1 MANMIHVL
9 LWATL
14 GQQLI
19 EVRPSET
26 GIPPTINDAKH
37 VVAIPANPRRAPTVI
52 FLPATDWQPI
62 WYRTYAR
69 TLAAHGWRVIVLS
82 YPNLHNVD
90 RLCREDPD
98 RDAHAKLRREILFGG
113 DWSPHVEI
121 PFEQSILARLNRLIL
136 WLRFNRPFDDWN
148 LSPLRVSI
156 GGHSQGGGHAAY
168 WAQETR
174 FRSVFLIG
182 ATEDRFLD
190 GRTPLWTLRP
200 SATPP
205 SAWSALSHTQD
216 GLLPLQTPNW
226 NRLGVSRRTLAIFD
240 TGQTDPHEAIAL
252 DGKTPIGPDGSPVFA
267 PFWVAQLSGRR

>member
-1 MANMIHVL
+1 MILAAVAA
-9 LWATL
+9 WTL
-14 GQQLI
+14 GLGPSLI

-37 VVAIPANPRRAPTVI
+37 VIALPTNPRRAPTVV

-69 TLAAHGWRVIVLS
+69 TLAAHGWRVIALS
-82 YPNLHNVD
+82 YPNLQNVD

-98 RDAHAKLRREILFGG
+98 QDAHGKLRREVLFGG
-113 DWSPHVEI
+113 DWSPHVAI
-121 PFEQSILARLNRLIL
+121 PYEQSVLARLNRLIL
-136 WLRFNRPFDDWN
+136 WLRVNRPTDDWN
-148 LSPLRVSI
+148 LLASRVSI

-200 SATPP
+200 SVTTPA
-205 SAWSALSHTQD
+205 AWSALSHAQD
-216 GLLPLQTPNW
+216 GLLSLQSANW
-226 NRLGVSRRTLAIFD
+226 NRLNVSRRTLASFD
-240 TGQTDPHEAIAL
+240 TGPHDPHEAIVL
-252 DGKTPIGPDGSPVFA
+252 DERTPIGPIGPVFA
-267 PFWVAQLSGRR
+267 PFWIAQLSGRR